1 MIRGNAMHTMWVTLL
16 RTVRPPSGSRNP
28 AHAAILCLFSMLSA
42 GAPAGEPPAITLAG
56 ATPDPAVASI
66 ARTLFADDDGRPV
79 RSVAIDLNADGITE
93 KFVPNEF
100 LCGNGGCPWLIIDER
115 NGRLIGTPFAS
126 SIVVREDVVNGYRV
140 LEAHGSLGARDPVTD
155 IYEFSDGTYTRRSR

>member
-1 MIRGNAMHTMWVTLL
+1 VIRGKTTRIRWATPVS
-16 RTVRPPSGSRNP
+16 TVGPHSGSRNLV
-28 AHAAILCLFSMLSA
+28 HAAILCLISTFSA
-42 GAPAGEPPAITLAG
+42 GAPAEPPAITLAG

-115 NGRLIGTPFAS
+115 NGRLIGTAFAS
-126 SIVVREDVVNGYRV
+126 SIVVREEVVNGYRV
-140 LEAHGSLGARDPVTD
+140 LEAHGSRGAGDPVTD
-155 IYEFSDGTYTRRSR
+155 VYEFSDGIYRRRSR